1 MTTKMSTI
9 HVLTETL
16 KDGYAPI
23 LQYYNTNKPFHW
35 NPILEGGFAEG
46 GFEIKLEHELLQ
58 EAKKDRYYDKNSV
71 VRQVRWC
78 KGKLESGLYIPLTE
92 EQTVL
97 LFQALQHSLG
107 KENVVLC

>member
-1 MTTKMSTI
+1 MSTI

-46 GFEIKLEHELLQ
+46 GFEIKLEDELLQ
-58 EAKKDRYYDKNSV
+58 EAKNTDITIRILSSDRCVGVK
-71 VRQVRWC
+71 
-78 KGKLESGLYIPLTE
+78 ES
-92 EQTVL
+92 
-97 LFQALQHSLG
+97 
-107 KENVVLC
+107 